1 MPRWRM
7 VIGTLWSMW
16 RMTSRTPWVDGH
28 VWSESF
34 PSWKPIKAL
43 LTPSARDPL
52 RSLPPPSLP
61 RLSTLRSDLFIT
73 SKNLE
78 KWSSWSETTM
88 SALLHYAHCGKI
100 LYFGIAFALSYC
112 FVEVVVRH
120 KKKDGNQVKIC
131 FSSTEIVFIIINVRL
146 IVGRSVTHQ
155 KTSAVYS

>member
-78 KWSSWSETTM
+78 KWSSWSEATM
-88 SALLHYAHCGKI
+88 SALLHYAQCGKI
-100 LYFGIAFALSYC
+100 LYFGIAFALDCS
-112 FVEVVVRH
+112 VEVFSNLDLMLKSV
-120 KKKDGNQVKIC
+120 QVM
-131 FSSTEIVFIIINVRL
+131 VRL
-146 IVGRSVTHQ
+146 HIFPIFSFLAKMLSFLQHLFF
-155 KTSAVYS
+155 